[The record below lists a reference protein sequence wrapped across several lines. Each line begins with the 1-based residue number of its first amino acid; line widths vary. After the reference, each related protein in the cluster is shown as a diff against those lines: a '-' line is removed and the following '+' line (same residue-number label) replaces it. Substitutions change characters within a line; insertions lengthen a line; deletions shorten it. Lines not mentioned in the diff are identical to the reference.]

1 MLGGVALR
9 DLDLGLRLL
18 GGVLDDDLE
27 LDLDLDLD
35 RDLDLDADRDLD
47 LDLDL
52 LLDLLLL
59 CGGGERERDLEKTD
73 VLRAYINEPF
83 WGNALLC
90 SWVLLREYT

>member
-9 DLDLGLRLL
+9 DLDLGLRRL

-27 LDLDLDLD
+27 DDLDLDLD

-52 LLDLLLL
+52 LLDRLLL
-59 CGGGERERDLEKTD
+59 CWAGDLK
-73 VLRAYINEPF
+73 RK
-83 WGNALLC
+83 WMQ
-90 SWVLLREYT
+90 